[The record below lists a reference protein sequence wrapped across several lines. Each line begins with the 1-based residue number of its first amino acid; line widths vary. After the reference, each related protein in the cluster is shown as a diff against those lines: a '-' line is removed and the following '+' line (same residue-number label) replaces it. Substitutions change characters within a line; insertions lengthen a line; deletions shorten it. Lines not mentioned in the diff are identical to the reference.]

1 MSEKKPATLP
11 NLGKV
16 LVIGGNGFLGHHVVN
31 QLLAGDRWAVAAVD
45 VIDLRCGHNRHARAS
60 YHEADITDTDKV
72 KSIIENVKPDVVI
85 HTASPAVQGD
95 NAVAK
100 DLFRKVNVDGTA
112 SVVAACQAASVKA
125 LVYTSSAS
133 IISDNTSDL
142 INADERWPVIRG
154 ELQTE
159 YYSETKTD
167 PPCVPGRRRRTGPR
181 CEPPRP
187 LPSPHM
193 LHPPAGIFG
202 EGDTMVTHQM
212 VKIYREGKTGIQLGS
227 NENLFDFT
235 YVGNVAHAHLL
246 AARLLLATAASS
258 TAPLDHEKVDGE
270 AFLVTNDSPIYF
282 WDFARAIWRAAGSD
296 KGTSH
301 VWAIPREI
309 GLVLGFCSE
318 VFFTI
323 IGKPPIFNR
332 QRNIYSCMTRY
343 YNIGKAKRLLGY
355 RPIVGLDEGIK
366 RGVQWFLDQENAG
379 KVSVKA

>member
-1 MSEKKPATLP
+1 MSEKKPATPP

-31 QLLAGDRWAVAAVD
+31 QLLAGDRWAVASVD
-45 VIDLRCGHNRHARAS
+45 VIDLRCGHNRHPKAN
-60 YHEADITDTDKV
+60 YHEADITDTERM
-72 KSIIENVKPDVVI
+72 KSILENTKPDVVI
-85 HTASPAVQGD
+85 HTASPAAQGD
-95 NAVAK
+95 SAVAK

-112 SVVAACQAASVKA
+112 AVVAACQASSVKA

-133 IISDNTSDL
+133 IISDNTNDL

-159 YYSETKTD
+159 YYSETKAAAEELVLNANRQD
-167 PPCVPGRRRRTGPR
+167 PH
-181 CEPPRP
+181 P
-187 LPSPHM
+187 L
-193 LHPPAGIFG
+193 LTCAIRPAGIFG

-212 VKIYREGKTGIQLGS
+212 VKIYREGKTGFQLGD
-227 NENLFDFT
+227 NDNLFDFT

-246 AARLLLATAASS
+246 AARFLLATAAAS

-282 WDFARAIWRAAGSD
+282 WDFTRAIWRAAGSD

-301 VWAIPREI
+301 VWVIPREI
-309 GLVLGFCSE
+309 GAVLGFCSE
-318 VFFTI
+318 VFCSI
-323 IGKPPIFNR
+323 IGKPPTFNR

-343 YNIGKAKRLLGY
+343 YNISKAKRLLGY
-355 RPIVGLDEGIK
+355 RPIVSLDDGIK
-366 RGVQWFLDQENAG
+366 RGVQWFLDQEKAG
-379 KVSVKA
+379 NVRIKA